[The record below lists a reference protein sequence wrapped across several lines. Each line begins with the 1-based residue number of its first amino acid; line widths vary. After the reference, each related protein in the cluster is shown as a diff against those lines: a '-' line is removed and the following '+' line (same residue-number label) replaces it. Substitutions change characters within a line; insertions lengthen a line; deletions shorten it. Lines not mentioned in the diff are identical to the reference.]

1 MKIRKVLEISA
12 VAIVGLMASACVADL
27 GKSTA
32 DRMLNDT
39 SSSTST
45 ATTGTNS
52 VGRATS
58 IASSSASTADTDK
71 FTTIEDANNG
81 NITVICD
88 NTTGVEYIAFTSP
101 VNGAIAVTPRLNR
114 DRTLVIKK

>member
-1 MKIRKVLEISA
+1 MKRMKVLCTAA
-12 VAIVGLMASACVADL
+12 VITLIMTACAADT
-27 GKSTA
+27 GS
-32 DRMLNDT
+32 NDT

-45 ATTGTNS
+45 AATGTNS
-52 VGRATS
+52 IDYTESEINGSKVKGSKNA
-58 IASSSASTADTDK
+58 AGTDS
-71 FTTIEDANNG
+71 FTTIEEAYDG
-81 NITVICD
+81 HLTVICD